1 MLDTFEIVTTSGV
14 VLWSRKYVHVAPQLI
29 NNLIKSAF
37 IEETVRDN
45 TYKKDG
51 HTIKWRTAKDL
62 GIICIVCIRDRNL
75 ECNSKTQTKI
85 LQRQFISRFYKS
97 HT

>member
-1 MLDTFEIVTTSGV
+1 MLDTFEIITTSGV
-14 VLWSRKYVHVAPQLI
+14 VLWSRKYVDVAPQLI

-62 GIICIVCIRDRNL
+62 GIIFVVWLSLIHFFSTR
-75 ECNSKTQTKI
+75 NSKTQMH
-85 LQRQFISRFYKS
+85 RQYTSPSSR
-97 HT
+97 